1 MKKVILAS
9 FAVCSLAMVSCGDTN
24 TTTDTTTTTTATPA
38 EEMTIVDG
46 KIILELYA
54 GDDMKYNT
62 KVLKAKVGQPVKLTL
77 KHTGSAPVTS
87 MGHNVV
93 ILKPEASVGKFANA
107 AIDAKETAY
116 IPAGFEQD
124 VVAHTKMLGGGESD
138 TIEFTF
144 DAAGEYVFMCS
155 FPGHSALMKGI
166 VKVSE

>member
-9 FAVCSLAMVSCGDTN
+9 FAALSLAIVSCGDSTP
-24 TTTDTTTTTTATPA
+24 TTDTTSSATTPTD
-38 EEMTIVDG
+38 EMNIVDG
-46 KIILELYA
+46 KIVLELYA
-54 GDDMKYNT
+54 GDDMKFNT
-62 KVLKAKVGQPVKLTL
+62 KVLKAKVGQPVKLSL
-77 KHTGSAPVTS
+77 KHTGTAPVTS

-93 ILKPEASVGKFANA
+93 ILKPAASVGKFANA

>member
-9 FAVCSLAMVSCGDTN
+9 FAALSLAIVSCGDTN
-24 TTTDTTTTTTATPA
+24 QNTATAPATTAT

-46 KIILELYA
+46 KIVLELYA
-54 GDDMKYNT
+54 GDDMKFNT
-62 KVLKAKVGQPVKLTL
+62 KVLKAKVGQPVKLSL
-77 KHTGSAPVTS
+77 KHTGTAPVTS

-144 DAAGEYVFMCS
+144 EAAGEYVFMCS

>member
-9 FAVCSLAMVSCGDTN
+9 FVALSLAIVSCS
-24 TTTDTTTTTTATPA
+24 DTTQTSNTASTTTTAT
-38 EEMTIVDG
+38 EEMNIVDG
-46 KIILELYA
+46 KIVLELYA
-54 GDDMKYNT
+54 GDDMKFNT
-62 KVLKAKVGQPVKLTL
+62 KVLKAKVGQPVKLFL
-77 KHTGSAPVTS
+77 KHTGTAPVTS

-93 ILKPEASVGKFANA
+93 ILKPETSVGKFANA

-124 VVAHTKMLGGGESD
+124 VVAHTKMLGGGETD